1 MYYMLFVSLEFL
13 NVWNYEDYV
22 GRDIRKG
29 GGEICSNLVRQNE
42 WRITILPK
50 KIPVILLKKTN
61 KIPILMAY

>member
-22 GRDIRKG
+22 GQEIRKG
-29 GGEICSNLVRQNE
+29 GGEIYSNLMRQNE
-42 WRITILPK
+42 WRITILPE